1 VINRA
6 KKFWHFLRVREV
18 SLPFSASQTDG
29 LYVAALPTREPS
41 MSNLILSQ
49 SSILTLSHL
58 SYKVSRNAADGIT
71 PRPGALSEPVH
82 PSDNFGSSFNSDNVF
97 VFAGL

>member
-1 VINRA
+1 MINRA
-6 KKFWHFLRVREV
+6 KNGTSCIYVESLRL
-18 SLPFSASQTDG
+18 SLQTDG

-58 SYKVSRNAADGIT
+58 SYNVPRNASNGTAINGWAGSGVNTQLWRIV
-71 PRPGALSEPVH
+71 RAY
-82 PSDNFGSSFNSDNVF
+82 PSQ
-97 VFAGL
+97 